1 MIRGAGRYSTLI
13 TPTAGSLF
21 HAEFHGM
28 DILPSPS
35 ALKLVAAFDPKR
47 SLVPPNDLERSFPHC
62 RHSIFQVRP
71 REAVLKAPPE
81 RRNVHKV
88 LGADAGP
95 HRLDALN
102 KVGVAEDILRFE
114 KVQDLE
120 QQFVHGGI
128 LGGELK
134 QSLGEFE
141 RLVQVLRTFPLGLGV
156 CQVRRC
162 SQGPGRLD
170 QCRRLSKEGRGKPG
184 ERVRFS
190 GTPLEKLVQ

>member
-1 MIRGAGRYSTLI
+1 
-13 TPTAGSLF
+13 
-21 HAEFHGM
+21 
-28 DILPSPS
+28 
-35 ALKLVAAFDPKR
+35 
-47 SLVPPNDLERSFPHC
+47 
-62 RHSIFQVRP
+62 
-71 REAVLKAPPE
+71 
-81 RRNVHKV
+81 VHKV

-102 KVGVAEDILRFE
+102 EVGVAEDILRFE

-120 QQFVHGGI
+120 QQFVYGGI
-128 LGGELK
+128 LGSELK
-134 QSLGEFE
+134 RSLGEFE

-184 ERVRFS
+184 ERVRFRRPTEIRFAMDS
-190 GTPLEKLVQ
+190 LLERDGFELVVPDFRETFLLYRFRAANWPGPTAGLMTNLATPLGSPLMAAF